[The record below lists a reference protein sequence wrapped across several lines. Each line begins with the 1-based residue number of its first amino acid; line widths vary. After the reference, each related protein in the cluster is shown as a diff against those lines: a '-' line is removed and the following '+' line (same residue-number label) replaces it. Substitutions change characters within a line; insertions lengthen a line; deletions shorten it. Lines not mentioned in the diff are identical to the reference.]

1 MTKKIV
7 CYTIVYSLEVIYV
20 IYIFSSNITLQ
31 EVFSMITFN
40 SSVYQKF
47 LIELVNPKL
56 IVFYLLVNIFTL
68 LFTIDNLTSS
78 ASMYSMILY
87 RNKKS
92 EFFLLRIKHIFS
104 VLLLNSAIQFIS
116 FFSTLFFWGYIYG
129 LASDVNIITFTILFF
144 KYFTILFIFLIYY
157 DYFKL
162 KSNNIVILPVSTF
175 LLLSVLIV
183 DLLLNF
189 GLIRI
194 SDSTIENLL
203 YLLCDLTILGIS
215 MTILNLRFKKRDEF
229 Y

>member
-1 MTKKIV
+1 
-7 CYTIVYSLEVIYV
+7 
-20 IYIFSSNITLQ
+20 
-31 EVFSMITFN
+31 
-40 SSVYQKF
+40 
-47 LIELVNPKL
+47 
-56 IVFYLLVNIFTL
+56 
-68 LFTIDNLTSS
+68 
-78 ASMYSMILY
+78 
-87 RNKKS
+87 
-92 EFFLLRIKHIFS
+92 
-104 VLLLNSAIQFIS
+104 
-116 FFSTLFFWGYIYG
+116 
-129 LASDVNIITFTILFF
+129 
-144 KYFTILFIFLIYY
+144 FIFLIYY